1 VPHQGDTLLLYCWKN
16 PLILGPAP
24 AGLFLR
30 HGLELLGTPLAAAV
44 WTRPT
49 SPDEILPLIDGVFHA
64 TGAVLGLGAHDL
76 EFAHGVAG
84 RHPETVSKMIFTEA
98 EAI

>member
-1 VPHQGDTLLLYCWKN
+1 M
-16 PLILGPAP
+16 
-24 AGLFLR
+24 
-30 HGLELLGTPLAAAV
+30 
-44 WTRPT
+44 RP
-49 SPDEILPLIDGVFHA
+49 
-64 TGAVLGLGAHDL
+64 VLSGLGAHDL